1 VVEYFGRRLIG
12 AAGAFGLA
20 ADGQERA
27 VVFAP
32 TGVDL
37 WMNKFGIRTGK
48 FTGTN
53 AAVVLCCRRVD
64 DDYRPSTLIGYSDV
78 VTASTTMTTGAGGV
92 VVTPAVDVG
101 LNNPRGLAIML
112 GGGNTHALS
121 ILADLASAGFGME
134 EAANVN
140 YQDEHFYTASGRV
153 GTTPPDAFG
162 AYATTFEGMINIWG
176 ECELNVKPLTPASRS
191 PGSTNQL
198 TPTVVATNTPV
209 LTGSFRDLNGVY
221 GPGNGGVNVGD
232 CLNRVWIT
240 VRRASDDLL
249 LWEKKY
255 TASDAEVAAE
265 AFSITYAGSTLT
277 NDTLVYWTCAV
288 SDQFNRFSDTS
299 DKLYFKYS
307 SAGFVTLDGTPTGKT
322 DDVDPNFQ
330 FRWNH
335 GSGTATTHTRLTLF
349 QGDTI
354 VDQHEQA
361 QVVASSA
368 FPGTLATF
376 NWPFGTDVLAAG
388 KKYWYQV
395 EASTNGGTSWFGS
408 AKRSFTVDASPSIPR
423 NPSPQSG
430 TIGAGLPAIRFT
442 MSDVDD
448 TVGTGLTCVLEISSS
463 PNIDNIEFVSDVAG
477 WVNHAAVTN
486 ITATGPTY
494 QAGQNGPESTGGA
507 LQVVISA
514 NTNGGTNVGP
524 LYRTTE
530 RYGCVTGET
539 YSATM
544 WGRTT
549 NANLKPLIA
558 IMWYDASDVLLST
571 SVDTSAAFP
580 MTANVWAEKDSPSF
594 SAVAPASAVWMR
606 LAFRATSVTAN
617 QTGTVYVDGI
627 QFDGLSMR
635 RRKTMS
641 LVAGTTDR
649 WEYQVTSDDYT
660 EIDTYHHKAYGYD
673 GYLYSGGVLTQALAT
688 RSANMSYQYVTG
700 MTVTITS
707 PTEGEHITSGHLMTF
722 TISSGT
728 VSLIDP
734 DSAYKIHVWDA
745 DIDEQ
750 VFSSNGGDW
759 TKYGAQPI
767 AFPNF
772 ALPYT
777 GNFYMILEVRN
788 DAGVEGISAVR
799 NFVVDPSGYSP
810 PTYSAIGVSVGGAPF
825 DVAIQ
830 HTWGAPSFLGTSFGF
845 LEIRRNDLADPIF
858 VTYSDADRVFIDATA
873 QHGVEYTYTLRYY
886 VYDIFGLGQFTNS
899 TQQIVTLNMTGAA
912 FVDPAAA
919 GLRAFAVSLLT
930 DFDGA
935 ALQVAAK
942 TYTPPGGAAPVTVAR
957 VGLAETYTVKFT
969 LTTEP
974 GVASLSAVEKYR
986 MWKDFAANAGPLLT
1000 YRDHLGTLIYCTITG
1015 YTYKHVEQDV
1025 IEVSVNLRQERHTP
1039 QVTI

>member
-1 VVEYFGRRLIG
+1 
-12 AAGAFGLA
+12 
-20 ADGQERA
+20 
-27 VVFAP
+27 
-32 TGVDL
+32 
-37 WMNKFGIRTGK
+37 
-48 FTGTN
+48 
-53 AAVVLCCRRVD
+53 
-64 DDYRPSTLIGYSDV
+64 
-78 VTASTTMTTGAGGV
+78 
-92 VVTPAVDVG
+92 
-101 LNNPRGLAIML
+101 
-112 GGGNTHALS
+112 
-121 ILADLASAGFGME
+121 
-134 EAANVN
+134 
-140 YQDEHFYTASGRV
+140 
-153 GTTPPDAFG
+153 
-162 AYATTFEGMINIWG
+162 
-176 ECELNVKPLTPASRS
+176 
-191 PGSTNQL
+191 
-198 TPTVVATNTPV
+198 
-209 LTGSFRDLNGVY
+209 
-221 GPGNGGVNVGD
+221 
-232 CLNRVWIT
+232 
-240 VRRASDDLL
+240 
-249 LWEKKY
+249 
-255 TASDAEVAAE
+255 
-265 AFSITYAGSTLT
+265 
-277 NDTLVYWTCAV
+277 
-288 SDQFNRFSDTS
+288 
-299 DKLYFKYS
+299 
-307 SAGFVTLDGTPTGKT
+307 
-322 DDVDPNFQ
+322 
-330 FRWNH
+330 
-335 GSGTATTHTRLTLF
+335 
-349 QGDTI
+349 
-354 VDQHEQA
+354 
-361 QVVASSA
+361 
-368 FPGTLATF
+368 
-376 NWPFGTDVLAAG
+376 
-388 KKYWYQV
+388 
-395 EASTNGGTSWFGS
+395 
-408 AKRSFTVDASPSIPR
+408 
-423 NPSPQSG
+423 
-430 TIGAGLPAIRFT
+430 
-442 MSDVDD
+442 
-448 TVGTGLTCVLEISSS
+448 
-463 PNIDNIEFVSDVAG
+463 
-477 WVNHAAVTN
+477 
-486 ITATGPTY
+486 
-494 QAGQNGPESTGGA
+494 
-507 LQVVISA
+507 
-514 NTNGGTNVGP
+514 
-524 LYRTTE
+524 
-530 RYGCVTGET
+530 
-539 YSATM
+539 
-544 WGRTT
+544 
-549 NANLKPLIA
+549 
-558 IMWYDASDVLLST
+558 
-571 SVDTSAAFP
+571 
-580 MTANVWAEKDSPSF
+580 
-594 SAVAPASAVWMR
+594 MR

-886 VYDIFGLGQFTNS
+886 VYDNFGLGQFTNS